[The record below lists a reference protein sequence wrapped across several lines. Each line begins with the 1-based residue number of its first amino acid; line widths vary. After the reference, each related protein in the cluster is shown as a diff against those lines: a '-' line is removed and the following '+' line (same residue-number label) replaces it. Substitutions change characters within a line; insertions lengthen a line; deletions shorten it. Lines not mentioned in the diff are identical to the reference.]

1 VDVST
6 AVRSSIRL
14 HARLPIWSCVAVLAL
29 VPAALAAPAQAA
41 PNTAKAWGLNE
52 SGQLGDGTAEGPE
65 KCEGTSACS
74 TTPVAVSSLKE
85 VASVSAGG
93 KFGLA
98 LENGSVWAWGSNLN
112 GQLGDGT
119 TTQRET
125 PVLVSGL
132 GNVTVTAVAAGG
144 AHSLAIVQKEGV
156 TSVMAWGN
164 NADGQLGD
172 GTQNES
178 NVPVVVCAVGE
189 KAPCSQHLSGVK
201 AIAAAGDFSLAL
213 LDDETVVAWGRNKEG
228 ELGDGTTEASTV
240 PVAVSNLS
248 KVTAIAAGGH
258 SGTGVGHA
266 LALLQGGTVMA
277 WGHGKTGGLGNGTEA
292 NSDLP
297 VAVCAVGEK
306 APCAKALEHVKA
318 IAAGGEHSLAIIQS
332 GEAPAT
338 AVAWGNNNDGQLG
351 DGTSMGPEKCG
362 ELSIGPC
369 AKVPVPVSGLSDV
382 TALAGGNEHT
392 LALLKNGSVWAWGRN
407 ISGELG
413 DGTSMGPEACSP
425 FLNACSTKPVE
436 VPGAA
441 GAVGIAGGL
450 EFSLAFGPVPTGH
463 STSTGVSCSPSTDVA
478 GRSATCTATVT
489 DTSTFGPTTPTATVS
504 MSSSGPGGFTGAGS
518 CTLGGSGSSASCS
531 VAYTPDSMP
540 SSPVRNDTI
549 TASYDG
555 DETHKAST
563 GTTLVTVISP
573 TAVAKGSFVIGD
585 LNATVGSVVTFS
597 DVEWWGSNWW
607 QENSL
612 SGGPAPA
619 AFKGF
624 AESSSSPPT
633 CGEQWTTIAS
643 NESGP
648 PATVPEYM
656 AVIAASRITQM
667 VTTISGNAPEV
678 VIVKTNP
685 GYAPNPGHHGTGMI
699 VAILCRG

>member
-1 VDVST
+1 MDVRGAGRAGSERRAIT
-6 AVRSSIRL
+6 GIV
-14 HARLPIWSCVAVLAL
+14 V
-29 VPAALAAPAQAA
+29 AALAGAVMVIAAPAQAA

-450 EFSLAFGPVPTGH
+450 EFSLAFGPVPTVTSIKPRRGPATGGTH
-463 STSTGVSCSPSTDVA
+463 IAIVGTELSGVNEVKFGSTPAKQFWLVSPTDVA
-478 GRSATCTATVT
+478 AEAPAVTQAGPVDVTVTNTWGTSATSTADLFTFFPTVTAVSPNKGPTAGGTSVTIKGSGFIAGKTGTIITFGGKKSPSVDCASSTECTAI
-489 DTSTFGPTTPTATVS
+489 SPKHLAGTFNVKAKVNGI
-504 MSSSGPGGFTGAGS
+504 G
-518 CTLGGSGSSASCS
+518 
-531 VAYTPDSMP
+531 
-540 SSPVRNDTI
+540 SPVNKP
-549 TASYDG
+549 A
-555 DETHKAST
+555 
-563 GTTLVTVISP
+563 
-573 TAVAKGSFVIGD
+573 D
-585 LNATVGSVVTFS
+585 LFTY
-597 DVEWWGSNWW
+597 E
-607 QENSL
+607 
-612 SGGPAPA
+612 
-619 AFKGF
+619 
-624 AESSSSPPT
+624 
-633 CGEQWTTIAS
+633 
-643 NESGP
+643 
-648 PATVPEYM
+648 
-656 AVIAASRITQM
+656 
-667 VTTISGNAPEV
+667 
-678 VIVKTNP
+678 
-685 GYAPNPGHHGTGMI
+685 
-699 VAILCRG
+699 